1 MSRHFVNLALRLILA
16 AGCLPLA
23 AQTYT
28 LQAFTFP
35 HEPHA
40 DTVAMGI
47 NNRGAVVGYTN
58 VRDTRFINYGVKAFK
73 RDANG
78 VFERPV
84 DNSNATNVSQSYAT
98 GINDHG
104 DIVGFVSPVQQ
115 TVGFLLS
122 QGVFTE
128 FSVQPGDYTV
138 IFGINNKGDF
148 VGASS
153 PIPVFN
159 LQGFISI
166 NGVLTQPQFRG
177 ATYSA
182 VYGIAADDSTVG
194 EFITKKG
201 GQAFLRGPGGQYK
214 IIQIPDAV
222 AITTTAINNVAH
234 KIVGSYYLYDVI
246 VNGYKEHGFVYDY
259 IADVITT
266 VDWPSPYLDG
276 MRVTGINS
284 HGVITGYVKLRAHPH
299 SFSFIGTPQ

>member
-104 DIVGFVSPVQQ
+104 DIVGFFVSPVQQ

-128 FSVQPGDYTV
+128 FSVQP
-138 IFGINNKGDF
+138 
-148 VGASS
+148 
-153 PIPVFN
+153 
-159 LQGFISI
+159 
-166 NGVLTQPQFRG
+166 
-177 ATYSA
+177 
-182 VYGIAADDSTVG
+182 
-194 EFITKKG
+194 EIT
-201 GQAFLRGPGGQYK
+201 P
-214 IIQIPDAV
+214 
-222 AITTTAINNVAH
+222 
-234 KIVGSYYLYDVI
+234 
-246 VNGYKEHGFVYDY
+246 
-259 IADVITT
+259 
-266 VDWPSPYLDG
+266 
-276 MRVTGINS
+276 
-284 HGVITGYVKLRAHPH
+284 
-299 SFSFIGTPQ
+299 